1 MKPKPVRPFNPP
13 MRSLVGT
20 FRTYLPTAF
29 GAILLVAAIAATIFA
44 PQFV

>member
-1 MKPKPVRPFNPP
+1 MKPKPVRPFNRP

-29 GAILLVAAIAATIFA
+29 GAILLVAAIAAAIFA
-44 PQFV
+44 PEFV